1 MLIFSTLKE
10 EEEENLG
17 FTTFSLNTLLDDTKG

>member
-1 MLIFSTLKE
+1 MLIFLTLKEEE

-17 FTTFSLNTLLDDTKG
+17 FTTFSLNTIVR